1 MNKSFLKAIQQ
12 ATDKGIEAGASTM
25 SLAVLITCENVLPDY
40 IEEDKLSEVFQK
52 FEEDLENVWGEA
64 HRIARE
70 SNADDA
76 SYLLVGHV
84 DEIRRKRGMKS
95 LDELIDEQ
103 HKKR

>member
-1 MNKSFLKAIQQ
+1 MNKSFIKALQQ

-40 IEEDKLSEVFQK
+40 ISEEKLSEVFQK
-52 FEEDLENVWGEA
+52 FEEELANVWAEA
-64 HRIARE
+64 HKIARE
-70 SNADDA
+70 SNVDDA

-95 LDELIDEQ
+95 LDELINEQ
-103 HKKR
+103 HKK